1 MSEAR
6 LPGTPTGWVS
16 FYEGGDFVGSAPLHG
31 GTAAITVKLP
41 RRGRLISAVY
51 TGDLNFSPSSGAE
64 VLASIA
70 LRP

>member
-1 MSEAR
+1 
-6 LPGTPTGWVS
+6 
-16 FYEGGDFVGSAPLHG
+16 VGSAPLHG

-64 VLASIA
+64 VLAPIA